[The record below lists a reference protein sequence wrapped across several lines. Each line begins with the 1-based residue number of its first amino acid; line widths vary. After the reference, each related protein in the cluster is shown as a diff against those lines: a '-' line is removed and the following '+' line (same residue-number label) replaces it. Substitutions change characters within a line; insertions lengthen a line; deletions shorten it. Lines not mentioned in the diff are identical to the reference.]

1 MPVVPSSS
9 SRQVNILAATFA
21 LLLLALV
28 AWCGGPAGL
37 AYLGLYALALV
48 PGLPLGWRLFGR
60 QHPAGWVSGA
70 MVGYGFTCIAFWVPI
85 RAHIAATP
93 VFALLW
99 ALVAAVAWWAARPAQ
114 APLVALPVFTR
125 RDAIAGLLA
134 LHLVLAFLAFPFGRF
149 GERDASGQRYFRAY
163 FTADVIWHM
172 ALTQEIARREWPPR
186 NPYYARDTLH
196 YYWTYYLV
204 PAVLSGPPSRP
215 VIPVETAL
223 IVTAIG
229 QALLMFSLL
238 FMAAW
243 SAASARAGP
252 ALAASVVALMAPS
265 YEGLYKIG
273 DFVRRGIPFDAL
285 RDLNIDA
292 ITAWDFR
299 GLRIDGLVR
308 SMWYTPQHET
318 SFALGLVA
326 VLVAS
331 RLTASARW
339 PAILLTGVALAL
351 SVAMNPVLGAA
362 FCVIYGLSVLID
374 VLTGRLPASALGLQ
388 ALAVAPV
395 LAALAWCVG
404 NGMGSTA
411 GAHLFVGWLYDTR
424 APLLTLFLS
433 LGGLLVP
440 AVAGLA
446 PWHRV
451 PFRPAL
457 PAAVALPIGLGL
469 LYFVSLSDRSWVGFR
484 AGNLLQVML
493 PMLAARAFAG
503 LQDAAGPRVF
513 AAAAIV
519 LVLAGSPT
527 TLIDAYNAQD
537 VSNLRQGPGFKWTLV
552 LSRDQQDA
560 FDWIRRHT
568 LADAVVQADPLPRDR
583 RNWSVMPTFAAR
595 PMAAGLPIAL
605 LPEPQ
610 QRPIPD
616 RVHAL
621 VTRLPLE
628 AAHAEAQAL
637 GIDYLYMDGDDEGG
651 SAARERFLARPDLFR
666 QVFRRGD
673 VVVYAVRP

>member
-1 MPVVPSSS
+1 MAVVPSSS
-9 SRQVNILAATFA
+9 RQVTILAATFA

-28 AWCGGPAGL
+28 AWCGGPVGI
-37 AYLGLYALALV
+37 AYAALYALALA
-48 PGLPLGWRLFGR
+48 PGLPVGWRVFGR
-60 QHPAGWVSGA
+60 GHPAGWVCGA
-70 MVGYGFTCIAFWVPI
+70 LIGYGLTCIALWVPI
-85 RAHIAATP
+85 RGGI
-93 VFALLW
+93 VALP
-99 ALVAAVAWWAARPAQ
+99 AFAVAWIVTAGLAWFLLRRPQ
-114 APLVALPVFTR
+114 PPLVILPAFTR
-125 RDAIAGLLA
+125 RDLVAWLLV
-134 LHLVLAFLAFPFGRF
+134 LHLVVAFLAFPFGRF

-172 ALTQEIARREWPPR
+172 ALTQEIARRQWPPR
-186 NPYYARDTLH
+186 NPYFAKDPLH

-204 PAVLSGPPSRP
+204 PAVLSGPPVRP
-215 VIPVETAL
+215 LVPVETAL
-223 IVTAIG
+223 IITATG
-229 QALLMFSLL
+229 QALLMFSLV
-238 FMAAW
+238 FFTAW
-243 SAASARAGP
+243 SAAGGRAGP
-252 ALAASVVALMAPS
+252 ALAASIVALMAPS
-265 YEGLYKIG
+265 YEGLYKVV
-273 DFVRRGIPFDAL
+273 DFVRRGVPFDAL

-292 ITAWDFR
+292 ISAWDFR

-331 RLTASARW
+331 RITGSARW
-339 PAILLTGVALAL
+339 TVFMLTGVALAL

-362 FCVIYGLSVLID
+362 FCAIYGVTLLVD
-374 VLTGRLPASALGLQ
+374 VLARRQPLSALWMQGLTVLPVGL
-388 ALAVAPV
+388 ALV
-395 LAALAWCVG
+395 WCVG
-404 NGMGSTA
+404 NQMGSTA
-411 GAHLFVGWLYDTR
+411 GAHVFLGWLYDTR

-433 LGGLLVP
+433 LGGLLLPAIMGFVP
-440 AVAGLA
+440 
-446 PWHRV
+446 WKRV
-451 PFRPAL
+451 PFRLAL
-457 PAAVALPIGLGL
+457 PAAIALPIGLGL

-503 LQDAAGPRVF
+503 LQDAGGTRVF
-513 AAAAIV
+513 AGAAIV

-527 TLIDAYNAQD
+527 TLIDTYNAQD
-537 VSNLRQGPGFKWTLV
+537 VSNLRQGPGFKWTLA

-560 FDWIRRHT
+560 YDWVRRHT
-568 LADAVVQADPLPRDR
+568 PPDTVVQADPLPRDR

-610 QRPIPD
+610 QRGLPD

-628 AAHAEAQAL
+628 GAHAEAHAL
-637 GIDYLYMDGDDEGG
+637 GIDYLYLDGDDEGG
-651 SAARERFLARPDLFR
+651 AEVRDRFRARPDLFT